1 VNPARNEAIRTALA
15 AVTSELILE
24 SDSCWRFALRN
35 GTPHV
40 LTAKTQD
47 DWLVIESD
55 CSTKGQPPA
64 LFWEALAR
72 NASLAGLAKLVLA
85 REESLRLRAEIPLVE
100 SGDLTTRLREAC
112 SGFQA
117 EWSHDDAQP
126 SSALSSAG
134 PAEPVDLKSLFTEA
148 GWPFV
153 ERSGRKLAIELE
165 VPGGY
170 SQALLI
176 PTAHGVR
183 ISCEITMIDRIT
195 DECRQAMGRF
205 LLDASGLVRMARA
218 SVMTSGDSTIAQ
230 FEAVF
235 GTAPSPLEISRALEC
250 LSVACSCCGEEIKA
264 LQTPAIAERYL
275 ALRAD
280 ATPAIRPNER
290 TVTP

>member
-1 VNPARNEAIRTALA
+1 VNPTRNEAIRTALA

-47 DWLVIESD
+47 DWILLESD
-55 CSTKGQPPA
+55 CSTKGHPPA

-72 NASLAGLAKLVLA
+72 NASLAGLAKFVLA
-85 REESLRLRAEIPLVE
+85 RDETLRLRAEIPLLE
-100 SGDLTTRLREAC
+100 SGDFTTRLREAC
-112 SGFQA
+112 SGFEAGWAHSDVQA
-117 EWSHDDAQP
+117 

-134 PAEPVDLKSLFTEA
+134 PAEPIDLKSLCTEA

-153 ERSGRKLAIELE
+153 ERSGRKLAVELE

-170 SQALLI
+170 NQALLV
-176 PTAHGVR
+176 PTVYGVC
-183 ISCEITMIDRIT
+183 ISCEIAMIDSIT

-218 SVMTSGDSTIAQ
+218 SVVTSGGSTVAQ

-250 LSVACSCCGEEIKA
+250 LSVACSYCGEEIKA

-275 ALRAD
+275 ALRAG
-280 ATPAIRPNER
+280 ATPAAGQ
-290 TVTP
+290 TKGQ